1 MYQIPTFKITKEC
14 AVFSP
19 RNGEHWKFAR
29 SAFWYVTR
37 RGETNGA
44 VQRATEGAAEKG
56 EVLCDALI
64 NLDLPNRKLLSH
76 RGEQIVTVFVF
87 KPRCFLTTLLY

>member
-1 MYQIPTFKITKEC
+1 MYQTHTVKITNEF
-14 AVFSP
+14 AVYSL

-37 RGETNGA
+37 RGEANGA

-56 EVLCDALI
+56 EI
-64 NLDLPNRKLLSH
+64 
-76 RGEQIVTVFVF
+76 TM
-87 KPRCFLTTLLY
+87 RCFN